1 MTASTATLRSYAARL
16 PRGWRPYAQL
26 VQQHAQERVVLVVAD
41 PGGQEVDVVQVGQRH
56 PWRSAGDRPVNRRPG
71 CRGLGRVGRLLAV
84 RQVHLAVGRGVAEEG
99 AVPGAGR
106 VSEPEGRAPEEQ
118 VEEVRR
124 RRVVGEPEAVRCL
137 DPAPRV
143 VSACITAAWGAMC
156 SVAR

>member
-56 PWRSAGDRPVNRRPG
+56 PWRGVGDRPVNGRPG
-71 CRGLGRVGRLLAV
+71 RRGLSRVGRLLAV

-106 VSEPEGRAPEEQ
+106 VSEPERPSTGRTG
-118 VEEVRR
+118 RR
-124 RRVVGEPEAVRCL
+124 SPTPTGSRRTRGRPL
-137 DPAPRV
+137 PG
-143 VSACITAAWGAMC
+143 SGAA
-156 SVAR
+156 SR